1 MSAPTCDYCGT
12 SERLGH
18 VMLFNKY
25 LCETCEMFLD
35 TTFCGV
41 CGIIG
46 MVEDMNFASNGDGP
60 NCPDCTDILEESIAD
75 TESGDGDDLD
85 VWFQSG
91 LDYDET
97 WVDDD
102 DDDDEDEEG

>member
-60 NCPDCTDILEESIAD
+60 NCPECTEILEESIVSTAED
-75 TESGDGDDLD
+75 LEDDA
-85 VWFQSG
+85 
-91 LDYDET
+91 
-97 WVDDD
+97 WVTPPTLDDD
-102 DDDDEDEEG
+102 DDGWDDDNGEDM